1 MRWRG
6 RATQRNWWF
15 MLYLAL
21 ETTLQR
27 AWLTSPICC
36 MSSLKPSALAV
47 PWLLCWGPGTLLVGQ
62 HVTAELS
69 PPAPCPEWDLP
80 QQTLLLLY
88 PQPASSYSRSV
99 KTPFCICKF
108 LLWTPALVMGISRA
122 SFMLH
127 SALWSFSSS
136 WCGFAFF
143 FKRSNP
149 WRVRSQDPQTIVF
162 SNTKPTLC
170 SYKIQQSFRQ
180 GDLHSEI
187 PWQ

>member
-21 ETTLQR
+21 EITLQR

-36 MSSLKPSALAV
+36 VSSLKPSALAV
-47 PWLLCWGPGTLLVGQ
+47 PWLRYWGPGTLLVGQ

-99 KTPFCICKF
+99 KTPLAFANFYCELLRWFRGSLGRHLCSTVHCGAF
-108 LLWTPALVMGISRA
+108 LHPGVVLL
-122 SFMLH
+122 
-127 SALWSFSSS
+127 
-136 WCGFAFF
+136 FF
-143 FKRSNP
+143 F
-149 WRVRSQDPQTIVF
+149 
-162 SNTKPTLC
+162 L
-170 SYKIQQSFRQ
+170 KIQSLESKVTR
-180 GDLHSEI
+180 
-187 PWQ
+187 PTNYCV